1 MLSKGNIDLALSMA
15 IMYST
20 GTFLASDPHY
30 FMGIITFDI
39 SVRIFTSL
47 LNKKKYIS
55 EQTKDLID
63 YTSGGLIFAASFNY
77 CKGILF
83 QTLGSAYLE
92 RILATG
98 FIPMLG
104 IISNTQIA
112 NLFISNNENS
122 FTKNNNENYNNYCL
136 MNALKFTFF
145 QGIKAACMPA
155 RYEAPLIRDKTPQ
168 NYSNGLFI
176 YNLQC
181 FCVVL
186 VAYLVSDLL
195 YTQSIKGYFYNFKE
209 NLFNSYNRANNSFV
223 AAHIANS
230 LQPLISSN
238 FTTYDLLYSGIKKS
252 LDTEFYIIKAGNS
265 GAGIKR

>member
-20 GTFLASDPHY
+20 STFLASDPHY
-30 FMGIITFDI
+30 FTGIITFDLSI
-39 SVRIFTSL
+39 RIFTSL

-77 CKGILF
+77 CKEILF

-92 RILATG
+92 RILSTG

-112 NLFISNNENS
+112 NLFISNNEN
-122 FTKNNNENYNNYCL
+122 YNNSCL

-145 QGIKAACMPA
+145 QSIKAACMPA
-155 RYEAPLIRDKTPQ
+155 KYEAPLIRNKNSQ
-168 NYSNGLFI
+168 NYSNRLFI

-181 FCVVL
+181 FGAVVI
-186 VAYLVSDLL
+186 AYFVSDLL
-195 YTQSIKGYFYNFKE
+195 HTQSIKDYLYNFKE
-209 NLFNSYNRANNSFV
+209 NFFNSYTRANNSFV
-223 AAHIANS
+223 AVHVANS

-238 FTTYDLLYSGIKKS
+238 FTAYDLLYSGIKKS
-252 LDTEFYIIKAGNS
+252 LDTEFYIIKAGNN
-265 GAGIKR
+265 GNVIKS